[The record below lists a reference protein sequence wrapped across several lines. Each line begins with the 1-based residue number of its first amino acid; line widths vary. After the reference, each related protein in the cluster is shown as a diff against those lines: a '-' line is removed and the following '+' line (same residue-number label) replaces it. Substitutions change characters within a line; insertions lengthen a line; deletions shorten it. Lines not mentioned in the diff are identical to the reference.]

1 MENNSNKIW
10 EFNTD
15 WIVTLLLCVFLWG
28 LWVHRFYNWKIGTW
42 ILMLLTFCGF
52 WIWWTIDLI
61 IVVVWKFTNKDGVL
75 IAIKN

>member
-42 ILMLLTFCGF
+42 ILMLLTFWGF